1 MAKNKKLIFIIGSLI
16 AFMVLALV
24 YANPVLSGKQLFQHD
39 IVQYKGG
46 AKELLDYRAQ
56 NSEETYWSDSMFGGM
71 PTYQM
76 GAQFRGDFIKQI
88 DDLLNFLPKPANYIF
103 LLFSGFFL
111 LGMVA
116 VRNWKY
122 ALLGATFFG
131 LSTYFYIALAAGHNG
146 KIHTVAYFAPLLA
159 GILLVYIR
167 KSYIIGFIVTALFMG
182 LQIAANHPQM
192 TYYLFIALG
201 FLFLSELIRAFQG
214 KTDWKHF
221 GISTGVLALA
231 FVLGV
236 GMNSQRILA
245 NSEYV
250 TETVR
255 GKQILDNEVNSSGA
269 SGMDKESMLMWSY
282 GKLETLNL
290 FIPRLMGGSSN
301 EEGSEEMMGRVQE
314 MVQNNVSSQDEMD
327 RISQGFGSLTYWGEQ
342 PGTSGPAY
350 QGAVVCFLAVLGFFF
365 AWKKYRYWILGAS
378 ILTVFLAWGSNLMF
392 VSDLFIDFIPFYNK
406 FRAPSSIL
414 VVVELLFPL
423 IAIIGVYR
431 FFNSDEKTEI
441 SAENILTED
450 YKKKILI
457 YVSAAVLGIT
467 ALLLLFGK
475 SLLGFHT
482 ANEKTYL
489 PPYLLDFLVD
499 ERFAM
504 FRADALKAM
513 LYVAIT
519 AGVLY
524 FTLKKKLSQNIA
536 LIIIGLVSLLDLWS
550 VNKRYLNNDN
560 FIDKTFT
567 ENPFQTENSDLLM
580 QKVGDNSNLQSLLAN
595 ANVNKTLETIA
606 EKDKNH
612 YRIYNQTLGTFSETN
627 TSYFKSSIGGY
638 HAVKLR
644 RYDDLINHYFNKMD
658 TVKIPRI
665 LNMLNTKYM
674 IFGVAQDPQVV
685 INPKTNGNA
694 WFVSEVKFV
703 KSPNE
708 EIQLIGELNTKKTAV
723 VSEDDRKYFEGKNL
737 ASDSAAFLK
746 LTKYQAKELEFR
758 TQSKTPQLAVFSEIY
773 YPKGWKMFVDGKE
786 VPYIKA
792 NYLLRAVHLP
802 AGTHHVRMVFEPEV
816 IQTGKIISMI
826 CFGLF
831 VLISAFGIY
840 MLYRRKEKNSSENLS
855 MSKD

>member
-1 MAKNKKLIFIIGSLI
+1 MITNMAKNKKLIFIVGSLV
-16 AFMVLALV
+16 AFLLLALI
-24 YANPVLSGKQLFQHD
+24 YANPVLMGKQLFQHD

-56 NSEETYWSDSMFGGM
+56 NGEETYWSDSMFGGM

-76 GAQFRGDFIKQI
+76 GAQFRGDIIKKV

-167 KSYIIGFIVTALFMG
+167 RKYIIGFIVTALFMG
-182 LQIAANHPQM
+182 LQMAANHPQM

-201 FLFLSELIRAFQG
+201 FLFLSELFRAIKG

-221 GISTGVLALA
+221 GISSGILALA
-231 FVLGV
+231 LVLGV
-236 GMNSQRILA
+236 GMNSQRIMA

-255 GKQILDNEVNSSGA
+255 GKQILDNDSHTSGD

-301 EEGSEEMMGRVQE
+301 EEGSEKMMNRVQE
-314 MVQNNVSSQDEMD
+314 LVQENVSSQQEMD
-327 RISQGFGSLTYWGEQ
+327 RISKGFGSLTYWGEQ

-350 QGAVVCFLAVLGFFF
+350 QGAVVVFLAILGFFF

-378 ILTVFLAWGSNLMF
+378 VLTIFLAWGSNFML
-392 VSDLFIDFIPFYNK
+392 VSDLFIDFVPFYNK

-423 IAIIGVYR
+423 IAMVGLYR
-431 FFNSDEKTEI
+431 FFNSSESTETN
-441 SAENILTED
+441 SENILTED
-450 YKKKILI
+450 YKKKILT

-467 ALLLLFGK
+467 VLLLLFGK
-475 SLLGFHT
+475 GILGFHT
-482 ANEKTYL
+482 ATEKTYL
-489 PPYLLDFLVD
+489 PPFLLDFLVD
-499 ERFAM
+499 ERFKV
-504 FRADALKAM
+504 FRIDAIKAII
-513 LYVAIT
+513 YVGIT
-519 AGVLY
+519 AAVL
-524 FTLKKKLSQNIA
+524 FLGLKKKLNQDIVI
-536 LIIIGLVSLLDLWS
+536 LIIGLVSLFDLWS
-550 VNKRYLNNDN
+550 VNKRYLNNEN

-567 ENPFQTENSDLLM
+567 ENPFQTENSELLM
-580 QKVGDNSNLQSLLAN
+580 QKVGDNRNLQTLLAN
-595 ANVNKTLETIA
+595 ANVNNTLETIA
-606 EKDKNH
+606 EKDKTH
-612 YRIYNQTLGTFSETN
+612 YRIYNQVLGTFSETN

-644 RYDDLINHYFNKMD
+644 RYDDLISEYFSRTD
-658 TVKIPRI
+658 TVRVPKI

-674 IFGVAQDPQVV
+674 IFGDTENPQVV
-685 INPKTNGNA
+685 VNPQTNGNA
-694 WFVSEVKFV
+694 WFVSDVKFV
-703 KSPNE
+703 NTPNE
-708 EIQLIGELNTKKTAV
+708 ELQLIGEIDSKRTAV
-723 VSEDDRKYFEGKNL
+723 VSVGDKKYFAGKTL
-737 ASDSAAFLK
+737 QADPAAVLN
-746 LTKYQAKELEFR
+746 LTKYQANKLEFKSM
-758 TQSKTPQLAVFSEIY
+758 SKTPQLAVFSEIY
-773 YPKGWKMFVDGKE
+773 YPKGWKILIDEKE

-792 NYLLRAVHLP
+792 NYLLRAVHVP
-802 AGTHHVRMVFEPEV
+802 AGNHTIKMIFEPAV
-816 IQTGKIISMI
+816 IQTGKMISMVA
-826 CFGLF
+826 FGLF
-831 VLISAFGIY
+831 MLLSLGGIFW
-840 MLYRRKEKNSSENLS
+840 LYKKRI
-855 MSKD
+855 M